1 MSQLEW
7 NEETLPSLTR
17 KFLRNVHDN
26 MRHDDTKVRF
36 GLTGNGSNPNYEV
49 EFPNG
54 RKLAYSGL
62 SHEQSTRTDT
72 FDESNLSHKFSRQQI
87 AEARAKAKK

>member
-17 KFLRNVHDN
+17 KFLRNVHEK
-26 MRHDDTKVRF
+26 MRHDDSTVRF

-62 SHEQSTRTDT
+62 SHEQDTRTDK
-72 FDESNLSHKFSRQQI
+72 FDGSNLSNEFSRQQI
-87 AEARAKAKK
+87 AEARAKAPR

>member
-17 KFLRNVHDN
+17 KFLRNVHEK
-26 MRHDDTKVRF
+26 MRRDDSTVRF
-36 GLTGNGSNPNYEV
+36 GLTGNGTSPNYEV
-49 EFPNG
+49 EFKDG

-62 SHEQSTRTDT
+62 SHEQTTRTEK
-72 FDESNLSHKFSRQQI
+72 FDENKLSLQFSRQQI
-87 AEARAKAKK
+87 AEARTKSKK